1 MQSSAWSL
9 KVASTLAEREPVKVR
24 TPLSGEYGLHM
35 KRLPL
40 ACLSPRLYRITGS
53 ARSTRRHVGSQRPVV
68 GVRLSSSQLAAHTRR
83 GLRG

>member
-9 KVASTLAEREPVKVR
+9 KVASTEALLEPVKVR

-40 ACLSPRLYRITGS
+40 ACLLPWL
-53 ARSTRRHVGSQRPVV
+53 
-68 GVRLSSSQLAAHTRR
+68 
-83 GLRG
+83 

>member
-1 MQSSAWSL
+1 MQGGARGRSACGRGKPLSVQSSAWSL

-40 ACLSPRLYRITGS
+40 ACLSPRL
-53 ARSTRRHVGSQRPVV
+53 
-68 GVRLSSSQLAAHTRR
+68 
-83 GLRG
+83 